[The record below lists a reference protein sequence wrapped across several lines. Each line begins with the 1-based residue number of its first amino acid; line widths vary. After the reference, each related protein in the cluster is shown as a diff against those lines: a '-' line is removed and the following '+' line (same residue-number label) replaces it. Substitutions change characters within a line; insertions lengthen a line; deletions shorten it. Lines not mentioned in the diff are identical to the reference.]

1 MFICDEATCPHL
13 QPLQPVGQGG
23 SLRGHPLQN
32 ALLGHQTRSQLLD
45 SEQRNQKQ
53 EYNDD
58 AMKNSPPSHL
68 VSTAWMSGPLAAPS
82 LALMLASCSR
92 ILTCS
97 SLAATWARC
106 WARHLLSSSLQRW
119 SSV

>member
-1 MFICDEATCPHL
+1 MTLA
-13 QPLQPVGQGG
+13 
-23 SLRGHPLQN
+23 S
-32 ALLGHQTRSQLLD
+32 
-45 SEQRNQKQ
+45 
-53 EYNDD
+53 EYNKAWTTLETEYND

-119 SSV
+119 RAQLTAQFRAQ